1 VQRGCYGIRDVAL
14 SVPTVVGAGGVL
26 ATREIELWPKE
37 IQGLR
42 KCGQVLRQTID
53 AVQDRLKKTN

>member
-1 VQRGCYGIRDVAL
+1 MRDVAL

-26 ATREIELWPKE
+26 GTHEIELWPKE
-37 IQGLR
+37 IQSLR

-53 AVQDRLKKTN
+53 AVDQRLESAK